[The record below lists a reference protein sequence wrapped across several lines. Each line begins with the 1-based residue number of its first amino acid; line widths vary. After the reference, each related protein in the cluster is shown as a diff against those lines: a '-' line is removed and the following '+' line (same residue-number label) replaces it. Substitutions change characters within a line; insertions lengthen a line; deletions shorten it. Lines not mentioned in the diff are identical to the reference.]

1 MDIFLLTLQQMM
13 MMGTLIV
20 AGYFLRK
27 KNIVPE
33 NTGIAISK
41 LETYIFVPALSII
54 NQLNNCTVE
63 TFVNNSKLI
72 LYGAIITA
80 VAIPLGILLSHLFV
94 SKDSRKS
101 YTRNVYQYGLTF
113 SNYGFIGNFII
124 LGVWGELMFYK
135 YTMFTFIL
143 AIACSSWGLYMLIP
157 KGQASLWKNLKKGLT
172 APPMLALFFG
182 IICGLLNLKP
192 YFPPFILSAL
202 DSASKCMG
210 PAAMLL
216 SGMVIAGYN
225 LKELLANKKVYI
237 LSIVRLILIPS
248 AFLIVLKLLNVSEE
262 IMILLLVA
270 FASPLGMNTI
280 VYPAAYGGETKTGA
294 SMTMISS
301 TFAIVTIPLMYY
313 LFFVIL

>member
-1 MDIFLLTLQQMM
+1 M
-13 MMGTLIV
+13 
-20 AGYFLRK
+20 
-27 KNIVPE
+27 
-33 NTGIAISK
+33 
-41 LETYIFVPALSII
+41 
-54 NQLNNCTVE
+54 
-63 TFVNNSKLI
+63 
-72 LYGAIITA
+72 YGAVITA
-80 VAIPLGILLSHLFV
+80 VAIPLGIVLSRLFV
-94 SKDSRKS
+94 RKNS

-124 LGVWGELMFYK
+124 LGVWGDLMFYK

-157 KGQASLWKNLKKGLT
+157 KGQASLLKNLKKGLT

-182 IICGLLNLKP
+182 IICGLLNLKQ
-192 YFPPFILSAL
+192 YFPSFVLSAL
-202 DSASKCMG
+202 DNASKCMG

-225 LKELLANKKVYI
+225 IKELLANKKVYI
-237 LSIVRLILIPS
+237 LSIVRLILIPA
-248 AFLIVLKLLNVSEE
+248 AFLTVLKLLNVSEE

-294 SMTMISS
+294 SMTMVSS
-301 TFAIVTIPLMYY
+301 ALCVITLPIMYY
-313 LFFVIL
+313 LFIVIL